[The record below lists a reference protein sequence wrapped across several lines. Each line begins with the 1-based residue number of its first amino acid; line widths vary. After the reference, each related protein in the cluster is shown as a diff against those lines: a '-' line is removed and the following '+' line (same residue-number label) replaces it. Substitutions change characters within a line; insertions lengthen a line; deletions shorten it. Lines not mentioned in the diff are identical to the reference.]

1 MGKLDVNS
9 AIIVGSRT
17 IDYAARKYAFVSEWQ
32 TDGTLVGYDAVSS
45 GGEKRS
51 SSIVI
56 REEATREVTAVLIV
70 VELET
75 FTPLVNKTIRPR
87 LLSSTLIRRLFSH
100 SRHGYACAHTCIRAC
115 VRACECSASGICNAK
130 LAGTKVINYALRAMT
145 VCNNRVAG
153 ARAPPCTIIGPDRFS
168 SLYFR
173 DG

>member
-1 MGKLDVNS
+1 MTNRRDV
-9 AIIVGSRT
+9 
-17 IDYAARKYAFVSEWQ
+17 
-32 TDGTLVGYDAVSS
+32 VGYDAVSS

-75 FTPLVNKTIRPR
+75 FTPLINKTIRPR
-87 LLSSTLIRRLFSH
+87 LLSSTLIRRLFLH

-115 VRACECSASGICNAK
+115 VRAN
-130 LAGTKVINYALRAMT
+130 VP
-145 VCNNRVAG
+145 RVAFAMQNSPARRSLIMHSARRRCATIESPG
-153 ARAPPCTIIGPDRFS
+153 RAPPCTIIGPDRFS